1 MKIAAGLL
9 ISTVLALGAA
19 GCVKE
24 VNEADYSD
32 SGIKER
38 LELDLRAKKGLDLR
52 FVTVDVHSG
61 VVTLSGMT
69 SSYEERDTIGAIAKK
84 LSGVEQ
90 VIVNLIVQE

>member
-1 MKIAAGLL
+1 MKTAARLL
-9 ISTVLALGAA
+9 LTTALALCAA
-19 GCVKE
+19 GCLKE

-38 LELDLRAKKGLDLR
+38 LELELRAKKGLDLR

-69 SSYEERDTIGAIAKK
+69 TSYEERDTIGAIAKK
-84 LSGVEQ
+84 LQGVDQ